1 MSAIKVY
8 TAATTYPVTLAEAKL
23 HLRVDG
29 TDEDTLINAL
39 IAAATQQ
46 AENYTWRTLMT
57 TVFEYVDDSFDK
69 CIELDT
75 FPIVTIDSI
84 KYYDLNSVQQ
94 TLSATQYES
103 NLLEC
108 PAIVRPKDGYYWP
121 DTIIR
126 FDAVTVRFTA
136 GYASAAAVPAAIKQ
150 AVLMIIGHLYANR
163 EDVVTGTQVNTMP
176 QSSQYLLNTYRVNRF
191 V

>member
-57 TVFEYVDDSFDK
+57 TVYEYIADSFSK
-69 CIELDT
+69 QIELDT
-75 FPIVTIDSI
+75 FPIATIDSI
-84 KYYDLNSVQQ
+84 KYYDLNNVQQ
-94 TLSATQYES
+94 TLIVSAYES
-103 NLLEC
+103 NLNEC
-108 PAIVRPKDGYYWP
+108 PVLIRPKENYYWP
-121 DTIIR
+121 DTKIR

-150 AVLMIIGHLYANR
+150 AILMIVGHLYANR